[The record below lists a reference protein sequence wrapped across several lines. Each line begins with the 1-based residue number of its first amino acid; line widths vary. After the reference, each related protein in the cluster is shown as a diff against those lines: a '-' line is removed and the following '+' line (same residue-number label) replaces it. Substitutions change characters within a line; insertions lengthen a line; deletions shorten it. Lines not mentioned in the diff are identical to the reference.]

1 MRVTPCNLYCPCQS
15 VISQNTILLTFHLD
29 LDIRASFDNIGSG
42 LILVLLE
49 VLIEQLAKLGDFFP
63 ETVVASGP
71 GISGVQ

>member
-1 MRVTPCNLYCPCQS
+1 MQFVLPLPICHIPEHYPS
-15 VISQNTILLTFHLD
+15 HFHLD
-29 LDIRASFDNIGSG
+29 LDIRASIDNIGSG